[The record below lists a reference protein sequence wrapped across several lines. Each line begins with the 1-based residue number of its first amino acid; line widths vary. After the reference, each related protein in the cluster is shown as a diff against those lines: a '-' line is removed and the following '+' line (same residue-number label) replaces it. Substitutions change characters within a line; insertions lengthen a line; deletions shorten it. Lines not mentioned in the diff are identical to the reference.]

1 MAEDI
6 NKSLLVGRLVRDAEL
21 MYTNNRTAVCKF
33 SLAVNRSKKQGDQW
47 IEEVNFFDLVMF
59 GRRAESLNQYLVKGT
74 QIAVEGKLRQD
85 RWEQDGIKRS
95 KVIIEV
101 DNIQLLG
108 GKQQGQDNAP
118 GPQGDA
124 PGPQQGPPG
133 PQQSNSEA
141 LPWETDDGLPT
152 Y

>member
-21 MYTNNRTAVCKF
+21 MYTNNGTAVCKF

-108 GKQQGQDNAP
+108 GKQQGQGNAP
-118 GPQGDA
+118 GPQGNA

-133 PQQSNSEA
+133 TSESGGDM
-141 LPWETDDGLPT
+141 PPF
-152 Y
+152 